1 MLEEKKKSNAV
12 TNIRN
17 VFRSNNIPMTLNDIK
32 KALPDLKPNEISMT
46 LCYFLRQR
54 YVKRELI
61 ENTIP
66 KERKKVWKYT
76 YSESRYPLEVTNEN

>member
-1 MLEEKKKSNAV
+1 MLENKTKSNAV

-17 VFRSNNIPMTLNDIK
+17 VFRNSNTALTLNDIK
-32 KALPDLKPNEISMT
+32 KALPDLKPSEISMS

-66 KERKKVWKYT
+66 KERKKVWSYT
-76 YSESRYPLEVTNEN
+76 YSESRFPVEAYNEN

>member
-66 KERKKVWKYT
+66 KERKKVWIYT
-76 YSESRYPLEVTNEN
+76 YSESRYPLGVTNEN